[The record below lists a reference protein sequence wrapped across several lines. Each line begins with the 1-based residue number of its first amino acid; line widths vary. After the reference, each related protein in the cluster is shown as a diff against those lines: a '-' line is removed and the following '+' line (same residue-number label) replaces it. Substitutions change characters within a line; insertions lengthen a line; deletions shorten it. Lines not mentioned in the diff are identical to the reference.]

1 MSAPLFS
8 VDLLGVWHLLRCIFE
23 PKAPMREQKSFQIGQ
38 GNLPM
43 SINGSDIAAS
53 DPTRQFFRHILATIA
68 YRGGKTLRSAPES
81 FATFRI
87 AETSRTPAQILA
99 HMGDLVE
106 WTYRQVRGEQWLPA
120 WHPVGP
126 STWDADVAR
135 FFKALE
141 QVDNALA
148 TEQSSATTL
157 EVLFQGPVS
166 DVLTHIGQLGMLRRV
181 AGSPIKGEV
190 MVIADVQ
197 VGRVGLDQAA
207 PKREFE

>member
-1 MSAPLFS
+1 MST
-8 VDLLGVWHLLRCIFE
+8 
-23 PKAPMREQKSFQIGQ
+23 
-38 GNLPM
+38 
-43 SINGSDIAAS
+43 NGSDKAAS
-53 DPTRQFFRHILATIA
+53 DQNRPFFRHILATIA
-68 YRGGKTLRSAPES
+68 YRGGKTLRDAPAS
-81 FATFRI
+81 FAAFRV

-99 HMGDLVE
+99 HMADLIE
-106 WTYRQVRGEQWLPA
+106 WTFRQVRGEQWLAA

-126 STWDADVAR
+126 STWDNDVAR

-141 QVDNALA
+141 QLDNAFA
-148 TEQSSATTL
+148 TEQPSATAL
-157 EVLFQGPVS
+157 QILFQGPVS

-207 PKREFE
+207 PKREFD